1 MWPQSPHFNS
11 RVNFLSLFLRCLGL
25 VFLTSFGNE
34 AHSVMSEFLY
44 PASQSSMPQPHNLPC
59 LSPVWVPR
67 TTRKAQNLCTI
78 VHALPYLGF
87 PLLHSQLFS
96 LPDSAMVSSPLSSCP
111 KSHSLVHCERASS
124 FARITFCC
132 CELMNGSGMDG
143 SAVTTSII
151 IP

>member
-1 MWPQSPHFNS
+1 MWLQSPHFNS
-11 RVNFLSLFLRCLGL
+11 SVNFLSPFLRCLGL
-25 VFLTSFGNE
+25 VFLTSFPQ
-34 AHSVMSEFLY
+34 LT
-44 PASQSSMPQPHNLPC
+44 ASCLNSSTQPHNLPC

-78 VHALPYLGF
+78 VHTIPYLGF

-96 LPDSAMVSSPLSSCP
+96 LPDSAMVSSPLSSSP
-111 KSHSLVHCERASS
+111 QPHSLVHCERASS